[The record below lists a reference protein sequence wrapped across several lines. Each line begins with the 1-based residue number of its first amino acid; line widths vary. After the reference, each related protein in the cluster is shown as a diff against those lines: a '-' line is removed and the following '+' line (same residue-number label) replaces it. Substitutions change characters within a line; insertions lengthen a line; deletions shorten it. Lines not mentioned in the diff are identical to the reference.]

1 MFPCSEKGRVCPL
14 LSASGHQGRGSHME
28 LKLWETSWHLEGSQ
42 HKRVAE
48 QEEGNSLALSDVNLL
63 N

>member
-1 MFPCSEKGRVCPL
+1 
-14 LSASGHQGRGSHME
+14 ME